1 MGYTTHGSGTKHPEK
16 KKTSWIVVDQVGTF
30 QNSATGKTAGF
41 LQDQR
46 TSVVHTCYSN
56 ELISAVM
63 QLGDRGFAR
72 SKSHGQVDWEIC

>member
-1 MGYTTHGSGTKHPEK
+1 M
-16 KKTSWIVVDQVGTF
+16 DQVGTF

-56 ELISAVM
+56 ELISAAM